1 MGMFDSFIVEIEGR
15 EVELQTK
22 RFDRF
27 LQVCRVGSL
36 MAGAPTGIRVYF
48 DQIRLDD
55 RGKPV
60 YRDEEP
66 GETYTVFVV
75 LAYTVFVAYKPI
87 KGALTDDVIEF
98 QITELQ
104 TTWSDS
110 FHLIDFLIRTLA
122 EKQQQIAGLE
132 RRVGRALHLIDGA
145 RKTRAGETISHHFL
159 IKDKGLE
166 RIEKGDEPLDVIQAA
181 LESDQP
187 GWFEP
192 DLDPSKKDRFEDH
205 RL

>member
-27 LQVCRVGSL
+27 LQVCRLGSL
-36 MAGAPTGIRVYF
+36 MAGAPAGIRVYF
-48 DQIRLDD
+48 DQLRIDD
-55 RGKPV
+55 QGNRV
-60 YRDEEP
+60 YRDEAP

-75 LAYTVFVAYKPI
+75 LAYTVFVAYKAV

-98 QITELQ
+98 QIAELQ

-122 EKQQQIAGLE
+122 ERQQQVAGLE
-132 RRVGRALHLIDGA
+132 HRVNRALRMIDGA
-145 RKTRAGETISHHFL
+145 RKNQAGETISHFL

-181 LESDQP
+181 LENDEP

>member
-1 MGMFDSFIVEIEGR
+1 
-15 EVELQTK
+15 
-22 RFDRF
+22 
-27 LQVCRVGSL
+27 
-36 MAGAPTGIRVYF
+36 
-48 DQIRLDD
+48 
-55 RGKPV
+55 
-60 YRDEEP
+60 
-66 GETYTVFVV
+66 VFVV
-75 LAYTVFVAYKPI
+75 LAYTVFVAYKAV

-98 QITELQ
+98 QIEELQ

-122 EKQQQIAGLE
+122 KKQKQVAGLE
-132 RRVGRALHLIDGA
+132 HRVNRALRMIDGA
-145 RKTRAGETISHHFL
+145 RKNQAGETISHFL

-181 LESDQP
+181 LENDEP

>member
-48 DQIRLDD
+48 DQIRIDE
-55 RGKPV
+55 RGNSV

-75 LAYTVFVAYKPI
+75 LAYTVFVAYKAV
-87 KGALTDDVIEF
+87 KGALTDEVIEF
-98 QITELQ
+98 QIAELQ
-104 TTWSDS
+104 TTWSDT

-122 EKQQQIAGLE
+122 ERQRQVAGLE
-132 RRVGRALHLIDGA
+132 HRVARALHLIDGA
-145 RKTRAGETISHHFL
+145 RKTQAGEAAPRFPL
-159 IKDKGLE
+159 RDKDLE
-166 RIEKGDEPLDVIQAA
+166 RIEKGEDPLDVIQAA
-181 LESDQP
+181 LQTGEQR
-187 GWFEP
+187 WFEP
-192 DLDPSKKDRFEDH
+192 DLDPSKRDRFEDH

>member
-22 RFDRF
+22 RFDCF
-27 LQVCRVGSL
+27 LQVCRIGSL

-48 DQIRLDD
+48 DGIRIDD
-55 RGKPV
+55 RGNPV

-75 LAYTVFVAYKPI
+75 LAYTVFVAYKAV
-87 KGALTDDVIEF
+87 KGALTDEVIEF
-98 QITELQ
+98 QIAELE
-104 TTWSDS
+104 TTWRDT
-110 FHLIDFLIRTLA
+110 FHLIDFLIRTVA
-122 EKQQQIAGLE
+122 EKQQQVADLQ
-132 RRVGRALHLIDGA
+132 RRVDRALHLIDGA
-145 RKTRAGETISHHFL
+145 RKTRAGETISHFL

-166 RIEKGDEPLDVIQAA
+166 RIENGDDPMDVIQSA
-181 LESDQP
+181 LQTGEP

-192 DLDPSKKDRFEDH
+192 DLDPGRKDPFADH

>member
-27 LQVCRVGSL
+27 LQTCRVGSL
-36 MAGAPTGIRVYF
+36 MAGAPTGVRVYF

-75 LAYTVFVAYKPI
+75 LANTVFVAYKAI

-98 QITELQ
+98 QIAELKA
-104 TTWSDS
+104 TWSDT

-122 EKQQQIAGLE
+122 EKQQGIAGLE
-132 RRVGRALHLIDGA
+132 RRVSRALRLIDGA
-145 RKTRAGETISHHFL
+145 RKTQAGETVSHFPL
-159 IKDKGLE
+159 RDKGLE
-166 RIEKGDEPLDVIQAA
+166 RIEKGDDPLDVIQSA
-181 LESDQP
+181 LQTGEP

-192 DLDPSKKDRFEDH
+192 DLIPGKKDPFADH